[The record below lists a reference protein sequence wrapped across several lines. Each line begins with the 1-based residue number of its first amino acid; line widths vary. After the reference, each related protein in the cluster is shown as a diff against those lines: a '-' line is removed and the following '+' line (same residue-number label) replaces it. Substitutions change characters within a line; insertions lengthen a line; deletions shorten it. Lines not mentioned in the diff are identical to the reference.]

1 MAKYFDENTEMAK
14 PKGLKLPISGGD
26 FERAPKDILERF
38 SIVSSAS
45 ASALMYMLGIRYTFI
60 TGPRPLKTNQHAVGT
75 AITMQFMP
83 QREDIA
89 SGLTQEEGENTSAL
103 WAVLDDVRENDF
115 LVIQAYGDQHSGCL
129 GEMLVTSFGGR
140 GGVGVLVDGYIRDWP
155 RLQKMD
161 TPLWALGA
169 TPNFASQGPLYPW
182 AHAVPVA
189 VGGVLVMPGDIII
202 ADDDGAVVVPLNI
215 AMLVLEAAEK
225 YEGSEDFSRMKLAEG
240 GALRTYYPLSEKGL
254 EELEAWKKEQ

>member
-1 MAKYFDENTEMAK
+1 
-14 PKGLKLPISGGD
+14 
-26 FERAPKDILERF
+26 
-38 SIVSSAS
+38 
-45 ASALMYMLGIRYTFI
+45 
-60 TGPRPLKTNQHAVGT
+60 
-75 AITMQFMP
+75 MQFMP

-161 TPLWALGA
+161 TPIWALGA

-225 YEGSEDFSRMKLAEG
+225 YNIDLKNSYMIGDRWRDIEAGISAECKTIFIDYSYKEKQPV
-240 GALRTYYPLSEKGL
+240 TYDYKVSDL
-254 EELEAWKKEQ
+254 LEAAEYILGNI